1 MVSQAAARLISASWA
16 KKSVAVVAS
25 RKQSCARWR
34 HSFIVRMTAS
44 SIPAAL
50 LRGTECGLGGGLGV
64 VGRSDVCVLSA
75 DDATKR

>member
-34 HSFIVRMTAS
+34 HSLIVLIPTS
-44 SIPAAL
+44 SIHARLFPARNVA
-50 LRGTECGLGGGLGV
+50 RAQFWV
-64 VGRSDVCVLSA
+64 VGRGDVCVLSA
-75 DDATKR
+75 GDATKR